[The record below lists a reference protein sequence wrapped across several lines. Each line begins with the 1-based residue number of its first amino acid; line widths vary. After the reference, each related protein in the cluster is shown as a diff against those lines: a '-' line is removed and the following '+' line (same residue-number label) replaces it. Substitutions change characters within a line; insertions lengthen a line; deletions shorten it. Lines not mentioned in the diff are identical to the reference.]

1 MKNRIVKAMMISV
14 TMMMMVTG
22 CEDTAKSNDVKSI
35 ETSVE
40 LPQNMTDDFQ
50 PEIYYIDSQEES
62 DKCYEALQ
70 RRKGKIREDMTQAQL
85 AQKLGLT
92 KSVISAYE
100 TGLRLPSYDV
110 LIHVSKIFKV
120 STDYLLGV
128 ESQHDLDLSGISDD
142 EVAALKNLIKAMRNR
157 H

>member
-1 MKNRIVKAMMISV
+1 
-14 TMMMMVTG
+14 MV
-22 CEDTAKSNDVKSI
+22 
-35 ETSVE
+35 
-40 LPQNMTDDFQ
+40 DFGNTL
-50 PEIYYIDSQEES
+50 
-62 DKCYEALQ
+62 KTL
-70 RRKGKIREDMTQAQL
+70 RLRENMTQAQL

-110 LIHVSKIFKV
+110 LIHISKIFKV

-128 ESQHDLDLSGISDD
+128 ESRQGIDLSGISEE
-142 EVAALKNLIKAMRNR
+142 EVTALKNLIKAMRNR